1 MKKLLILGAGLEQ
14 AIPIRTAQQLGYW
27 VVAVDQDSAAPGLK
41 VADEGIVGDIRS
53 VPFVE
58 SCGREHKVSG
68 IFSHGVEIPVVV
80 AEVAER
86 LGLPGLPPDVARVC
100 TSKNLRTAAL
110 AQAGVMVPKSM
121 HLLSDDADESVWD
134 YLNMPIV
141 VKPCDNSG
149 SRGVVKVERREDLG
163 AAVTIAR
170 GYSKASC
177 LSVEEFIEGPQVSTE
192 AFVNGDQIVIFGLAD
207 RNYSDSSDFLP
218 FFVEDGVDM
227 PSNLGAGEINQ
238 VGEVVRTAIRSL
250 GINFGAAKGDLIMSK
265 DGPVVLE
272 MACRTSG
279 GWFLAGSVPASTG
292 VDAFKALIP
301 QAAGD
306 PFDLSDLNPK
316 SHEFV
321 SQRYWIPSVGG
332 QLEKVSG
339 IREASQSEGVVQFD
353 SFFPEVGSTIRK
365 STNHSERFAQVIARG
380 SSRFQATELAK
391 QAISK
396 IEVSIS

>member
-1 MKKLLILGAGLEQ
+1 M
-14 AIPIRTAQQLGYW
+14 
-27 VVAVDQDSAAPGLK
+27 DQNPAAPGLK
-41 VADEGIVGDIRS
+41 AADEGIVGDIRS

-68 IFSHGVEIPVVV
+68 VFSHGVEIPVVV

-86 LGLPGLPPDVARVC
+86 LGLPGLPPEVARVC

-110 AQAGVMVPKSM
+110 AQAGVKVPTSV
-121 HLLSDDADESVWD
+121 HLLVGDADESVWGL
-134 YLNMPIV
+134 LNVPIV

-149 SRGVVKVERREDLG
+149 SRGVVKVERKEELG
-163 AAVTIAR
+163 AAVTISR

-177 LSVEEFIEGPQVSTE
+177 VTVEEFIEGPQVSTE
-192 AFVNGDQIVIFGLAD
+192 AFVSGDHIVIFGLAD

-218 FFVEDGVDM
+218 FFVEDGVDI
-227 PSNLGAGEINQ
+227 PSSLGAGEIDQ

-279 GWFLAGSVPASTG
+279 GWFLAGSVPASSG
-292 VDAFKALIP
+292 VDAFQALIP

-306 PFDLSDLNPK
+306 PFDLSDLSPK

-332 QLEKVSG
+332 KLEKVMG
-339 IREASQSEGVVQFD
+339 VWEASQSEGVVQFD

-380 SSRFQATELAK
+380 SSRSQATELAQ
-391 QAISK
+391 QAIGK
-396 IEVSIS
+396 ISVSFS

>member
-279 GWFLAGSVPASTG
+279 GWFVSGSVPA
-292 VDAFKALIP
+292 
-301 QAAGD
+301 
-306 PFDLSDLNPK
+306 
-316 SHEFV
+316 
-321 SQRYWIPSVGG
+321 
-332 QLEKVSG
+332 
-339 IREASQSEGVVQFD
+339 
-353 SFFPEVGSTIRK
+353 
-365 STNHSERFAQVIARG
+365 
-380 SSRFQATELAK
+380 
-391 QAISK
+391 
-396 IEVSIS
+396 